1 MNAQANLVSEPT
13 RRRLTVDDFHR
24 MGEAGLFAADERVE
38 LVEGE
43 IVTMPPIGWNH
54 AGRTNALL
62 NHFTVRIAGKAWA
75 LCQNPVCLN
84 AGTEVYPDFALVKLP
99 ASRYQNRHP
108 EPYDVLL
115 VAEVAQ
121 SSLAYDQGTKRRLY
135 AEAALP
141 EYWLVDAEKQRVIR
155 YAEPTDGE
163 FLRVELLTGMAAPLL
178 LPECTI
184 DIGKLFVPD

>member
-1 MNAQANLVSEPT
+1 MNAAAQILAEPSF
-13 RRRLTVDDFHR
+13 RRLTADDFQR
-24 MGEAGLFAADERVE
+24 MGEAGLFRADERLE

-43 IVTMPPIGWNH
+43 IINMPPIGWNH
-54 AGRTNALL
+54 AGRTNALV
-62 NHFTVRIAGKAWA
+62 NHFAVSALGKAWV
-75 LCQNPVCLN
+75 LCQNPIRLN
-84 AGTEVYPDFALVKLP
+84 SSTEVYPDFALVKLP

-108 EPYDVLL
+108 EPGDVLL

-121 SSLAYDQGTKRRLY
+121 SSLAYDQGLKRRLY

-141 EYWLVDAEKQRVIR
+141 EYWLVDADKQRVIR

-178 LPECTI
+178 LPDCGIEI
-184 DIGKLFVPD
+184 AKLFAPD